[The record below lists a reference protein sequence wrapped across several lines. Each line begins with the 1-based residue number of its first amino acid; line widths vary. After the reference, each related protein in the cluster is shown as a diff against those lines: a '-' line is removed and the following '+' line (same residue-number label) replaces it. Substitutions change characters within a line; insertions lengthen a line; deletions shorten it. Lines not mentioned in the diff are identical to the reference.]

1 MWTAGEQPRR
11 DAVRAFIGSGLALL
25 GLGQAVSSSR
35 AANRP
40 RKLKL
45 QPSEGA
51 VFNVDAGGN
60 NGDSARCAAGSA
72 VVSGVYTM
80 TNPKCAPVIVGF
92 DFVEAGGTSGW
103 QLTVQC
109 PPGESSANNTV
120 QALCLVGA
128 KIG

>member
-1 MWTAGEQPRR
+1 MLTAGEQPRR

-25 GLGQAVSSSR
+25 GLGQAVSSR

-40 RKLKL
+40 RKPKL

-51 VFNVDAGGN
+51 VFNVEAGGS

-80 TNPKCAPVIVGF
+80 TNPNCAPVIVGF
-92 DFVEAGGTSGW
+92 VFDAADGTSGW